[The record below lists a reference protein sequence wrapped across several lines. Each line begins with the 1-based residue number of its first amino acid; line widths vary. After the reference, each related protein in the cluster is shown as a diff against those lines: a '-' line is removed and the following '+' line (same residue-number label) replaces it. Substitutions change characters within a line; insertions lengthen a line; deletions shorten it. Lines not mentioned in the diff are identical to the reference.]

1 MQLLWCLLSLFIFTF
16 TVRAI
21 HESEVGIVDWHT
33 KLVGVPM
40 YASHL
45 TKPVFHEDTVFT
57 ATSNNVLAALNAT
70 DGSIVWRSI
79 HDAQDAIMGFKV
91 HDDSLYALSG
101 PAGSTLRIY
110 DVSTGHLIHEKR
122 LHNPMEGKIHEPPTL
137 GLALT
142 LVRAEGGDQSIVLTN
157 GHTVQCIHS
166 STGEIAWE
174 WRSEDQSSL
183 VMYTHIYPDTQTSTL
198 YVAGFAKSVRS
209 YTLHV
214 STLNLTTG
222 GVIASVNIPASIANT
237 LTDFLLL
244 GPSRV
249 GSSSTTS
256 IPSDANADAFGPS
269 LVWLSPS
276 STASNAPLSLFSAPL
291 SPPLKGKVLTIP
303 NTPYKHIQDVGLSD
317 NGLFMAFRDNGT
329 AEVLGYE
336 TGGSPVGV
344 VWDFGDVTPSASTS
358 GSHFVGALNGDGN
371 PCIGKIV
378 WSNLHN
384 QVIHQTFEANLQQGT
399 GQVTG
404 FTFPFETNEHGTI
417 RHVAFSPSSHLSPT
431 NETPH
436 KLLLVTSTGSLQLWD
451 RNVLQWVREESLAT
465 VQTVTIVELPPT
477 REEVI
482 GAGVGGKSESFWS
495 KIARQIGDTK
505 NLPHYIIHFVTRFVT
520 GSYATPSSP
529 ISLARSGPSTST
541 LPHLFP
547 NRSPASPETLVRD
560 PFSFRQ
566 LLIASTAHGKLF
578 ALDTS
583 TGAIVW
589 SRILGL
595 GWARKVGGRIAPAKA
610 FMVRKTET
618 GGGNGVPEGQEGI
631 ALITQRIADNTLVDT
646 VIFHFDPLTG
656 EDIKTVTSTDGVTE
670 NPRVN
675 VKDACGR
682 WVSPLEGVDAIAG
695 PLIDVFLL
703 PDGKDT
709 IGMLDEFLQVQLY
722 PDTPIT
728 RASLTSLA
736 PQLYFALRAGTQVL
750 GHQLGLNDELSFF
763 HVAFPTWGV
772 SFGEDEEVVAIIKSA
787 NKGREVASIG
797 RVKGDRS
804 TLYKYLNPH
813 LSVVISAPRTSS
825 PRSGTC
831 GLYVVDTVKGTV
843 LYHVSLPVVNGK
855 CDIQAVLDENWLVYS
870 YYDDD
875 AEAGGAKGYRIVS
888 VEMYEG
894 NGPDEKTSSSDITSY
909 SGKTTEFSVYEQ
921 VFAVPHGVTAIAT
934 TTTKFGVSTKDI
946 IISSRKNAVHSIPRR
961 LLNPRR
967 PKRKPTSEE
976 AEEMLV
982 QYDPALPDDG
992 RLVLSHY
999 YDVAD
1004 VRQIITASS
1013 LLESTSLVLAVG
1025 TDLFLTRVAT
1035 SGTFDVLSENF
1046 NKMQLVLT
1054 VVGLAVAI
1062 AVTKPMVRRRKLREQ
1077 WYQ

>member
-1 MQLLWCLLSLFIFTF
+1 MQLLRCLLSLSLFALAA
-16 TVRAI
+16 RAI

-33 KLVGVPM
+33 KLVGVP
-40 YASHL
+40 L
-45 TKPVFHEDTVFT
+45 TKPVFRDDTVLT

-79 HDAQDAIMGFKV
+79 HDAQDAIMAFKV
-91 HDDSLYALSG
+91 HDDSVYALSG
-101 PAGSTLRIY
+101 PAGSTLRVY
-110 DVSTGHLIHEKR
+110 DASTGHLIYEKR
-122 LHNPMEGKIHEPPTL
+122 LHMDGKIHDPPTL
-137 GLALT
+137 GMGLT
-142 LVRAEGGDQSIVLTN
+142 LVRARSGDQALVLTN
-157 GHTVQCIHS
+157 GDTVQCIHS
-166 STGEIAWE
+166 STGETAWQ
-174 WRSEDQSSL
+174 WRSEDQGSL
-183 VMYTHIYPDTQTSTL
+183 VIYTHIYPDTHTSTL
-198 YVAGFAKSVRS
+198 FVAGFAKSIKS

-214 STLNLTTG
+214 TTLDLATG
-222 GVIASVNIPASIANT
+222 QVIASVNIPASISNA

-249 GSSSTTS
+249 GSPSTTGS
-256 IPSDANADAFGPS
+256 PSDSNTDTFGPS

-276 STASNAPLSLFSAPL
+276 SNAPNTPLSLFSAPL
-291 SPPLKGKVLTIP
+291 PPSLKGKVLTIP
-303 NTPYKHIQDVGLSD
+303 NVSYKRIQDVDLAG

-336 TGGSPVGV
+336 SSGSPVRV
-344 VWDFGDVTPSASTS
+344 LWDFGDVTPSASTS
-358 GSHFVGALNGDGN
+358 GSHFVGARNGDDKVF
-371 PCIGKIV
+371 IGKV
-378 WSNLHN
+378 AWSNAHN
-384 QVIHQTFEANLQQGT
+384 QAIHQTFEVNLHEGR

-404 FTFPFETNEHGTI
+404 FAFPFETNEHGTI
-417 RHVAFSPSSHLSPT
+417 RHVAFLPSSLVSSPT
-431 NETPH
+431 SETSH

-465 VQTVTIVELPPT
+465 VQTATVVELPPS
-477 REEVI
+477 REVV
-482 GAGVGGKSESFWS
+482 GGGVGIGGKSESFWS

-520 GSYATPSSP
+520 GSYASPSSP
-529 ISLARSGPSTST
+529 ISLASSTPSTST
-541 LPHLFP
+541 APHFIP
-547 NRSPASPETLVRD
+547 NRSPATSKTLVRD

-595 GWARKVGGRIAPAKA
+595 GWARQVGGRIVPVRA
-610 FMVRKTET
+610 FVAHQAED
-618 GGGNGVPEGQEGI
+618 GNPEGREGI
-631 ALITQRIADNTLVDT
+631 ALVTQRVADNTLVDT

-656 EDIKTVTSTDGVTE
+656 EDIRTVTSADGE
-670 NPRVN
+670 ADDSRIN
-675 VKDACGR
+675 VRGADGR
-682 WVSPLEGVDAIAG
+682 WVSVLEGVDAIAG
-695 PLIDVFLL
+695 PLVDVFLL

-722 PDTPIT
+722 PDTPVT
-728 RASLTSLA
+728 RASLTTLA
-736 PQLYFALRAGTQVL
+736 PQFYLALRAGTQVL
-750 GHQLGLNDELSFF
+750 GHQLGLNDELSLF

-772 SFGEDEEVVAIIKSA
+772 SLSEDEEVVAIIKSA
-787 NKGREVASIG
+787 HKGHGVASIG
-797 RVKGDRS
+797 TVKGDRS

-813 LSVVISAPRTSS
+813 LSVVISAPSRASS
-825 PRSGTC
+825 PSSGTC
-831 GLYVVDTVKGTV
+831 GLYSVDTVKGTV
-843 LYHVSLPVVNGK
+843 LYHVSLPVVDGK

-870 YYDDD
+870 YYDDGT
-875 AEAGGAKGYRIVS
+875 EIGSAKGYRVVS
-888 VEMYEG
+888 VELYEG
-894 NGPDEKTSSSDITSY
+894 NGPDEKISSSDITSY

-921 VFAVPHGVTAIAT
+921 AFSVPHEVTAIAT

-946 IISSRKNAVHSIPRR
+946 IISSRKNAIHTIPRR

-967 PKRKPTSEE
+967 PNRKPTSEE

-982 QYDPALPDDG
+982 QYDPVLPDDG

-999 YDVAD
+999 YEVAD
-1004 VRQIITASS
+1004 VRQIITAPS

-1025 TDLFLTRVAT
+1025 TDLFLTRIAT

-1046 NKMQLVLT
+1046 NKAQLVLT

-1062 AVTKPMVRRRKLREQ
+1062 AVTKPMVRRKKLRER